1 MPRLHACLIMF
12 QSLEEYKMEKTFNT
26 LCDSIFSRL
35 GAGEDL
41 VLSLNGENSQFVR
54 FNNASV
60 RQTGLVDDADLGLKF
75 ISNGRTCNGGF
86 TISGDGDLDLKRGLD
101 EIERMRSESKEI
113 PEDPFLVMP
122 TDSGSSREIKKADG
136 LPFEDAVDAILP
148 AMEGTDFVG
157 ILANGKMY
165 RGSANNLGQKH
176 WFETESFC
184 LDYSLVTPEHQMVK
198 GCYAG
203 SDWIQNEYENY
214 VSQSRKKLSLMEKKP
229 MKIDT
234 GEYRTWFEAA
244 AVADFLGMFS
254 WNGISE
260 ASLRQGCSGFGRMRN
275 EDIRLS
281 PKFSIVED
289 FSPGFC
295 PKFNSNGEV
304 SPESIPL
311 IENGAL
317 KNTLV
322 SSRSAKEYGVASNFA
337 EGGEY
342 LRSPRMAPGNINQ
355 DNVTKQLDKGLYLSN
370 IHYLNWSDNAGGRIT
385 GLTRYACFWV
395 EGGEIVAPIE
405 TMRFDDSFYRFFGEQ
420 LLDVEDKL
428 TVVPEVSTYGQRS
441 LGATTCPG
449 ILVDSFALTL

>member
-1 MPRLHACLIMF
+1 
-12 QSLEEYKMEKTFNT
+12 MEKIFNN
-26 LCDSIFSRL
+26 LCESLFSKL
-35 GAGEDL
+35 ESGEDL
-41 VLSLNGENSQFVR
+41 VLSFDGENSQFVR

-86 TISGDGDLDLKRGLD
+86 TVSGNPDIDIKRGVS
-101 EIERMRSESKEI
+101 EIERMRAESREI
-113 PEDPFLVMP
+113 PEDPFVVLP
-122 TDSGSSREIKKADG
+122 NDSASSHEIKQASG
-136 LPFEDAVDAILP
+136 LAFEDAVDAILP
-148 AMEGTDFVG
+148 AMHGTDFVG
-157 ILANGKMY
+157 ILANGRMY

-203 SDWIQNEYENY
+203 SDWNQDEYEDY
-214 VSQSRKKLSLMEKKP
+214 VKRSRKKLTMMERKP
-229 MKIDT
+229 VKVDT

-260 ASLRQGCSGFGRMRN
+260 AALRQGCSGFGRMRN
-275 EDIRLS
+275 EDARLS
-281 PKFSIVED
+281 SKFSIIED
-289 FSPGFC
+289 FSPGLC

-304 SPESIPL
+304 SAESISL
-311 IENGAL
+311 IENGML

-322 SSRSAKEYGVASNFA
+322 SSRSAKEYGLDSNFA

-342 LRSPRMAPGNINQ
+342 LRSPKMRSGQLNHEDVI
-355 DNVTKQLDKGLYLSN
+355 KELDKGLYLSN

-405 TMRFDDSFYRFFGEQ
+405 TMRFDDSFYRFFGDK
-420 LLDVEDKL
+420 LIDVEDKL
-428 TVVPEVSTYGQRS
+428 TVVPEVETYGQRS

>member
-1 MPRLHACLIMF
+1 MLLQLVFSAIF
-12 QSLEEYKMEKTFNT
+12 KFLEEFKMEKTFNR
-26 LCDSIFSRL
+26 LCESLFSRL
-35 GAGEDL
+35 MPGENL

-60 RQTGLVDDADLGLKF
+60 RQTGMVDDADLGLKF
-75 ISNGRTCNGGF
+75 IFNGRICNGGF
-86 TISGDGDLDLKRGLD
+86 TISGDQDVDQKRGLD
-101 EIERMRSESKEI
+101 EIERMRMESKEI

-122 TDSGSSREIKKADG
+122 VDTGSSHEIKNANG
-136 LPFEDAVDAILP
+136 LAFEDSVDAILP
-148 AMEGTDFVG
+148 AMKGTDFVG
-157 ILANGKMY
+157 ILANGKIY

-203 SDWIQNEYENY
+203 SDWNQSEYEDY
-214 VSQSRKKLSLMEKKP
+214 VSQSRTKLALMEKKP

-275 EDIRLS
+275 EDVRLS
-281 PKFSIVED
+281 NKFSIIED

-304 SPESIPL
+304 SPNSIPL
-311 IENGAL
+311 IENGTL

-322 SSRSAKEYGVASNFA
+322 SSRSAKEYGVESNFA

-342 LRSPRMAPGNINQ
+342 LRSPRMEPGKLNQ
-355 DNVTKQLDKGLYLSN
+355 ENVTKEIDRGLYLSN

-395 EGGEIVAPIE
+395 ENGEIVAPIE
-405 TMRFDDSFYRFFGEQ
+405 TMRFDDSFYRFFGEK
-420 LLDVEDKL
+420 LLDVEDKV

>member
-1 MPRLHACLIMF
+1 
-12 QSLEEYKMEKTFNT
+12 MEKIFNN
-26 LCDSIFSRL
+26 LCESLFSKL
-35 GAGEDL
+35 GPGEDL
-41 VLSLNGENSQFVR
+41 VLSFDGENSQFVR

-86 TISGDGDLDLKRGLD
+86 TVSGNADVDIKRGLG
-101 EIERMRSESKEI
+101 EIERMRSESREI
-113 PEDPFLVMP
+113 PEDPYVVMP
-122 TDSGSSREIKKADG
+122 NDSASSHEIKEASG
-136 LPFEDAVDAILP
+136 LAFEDAVDAILP
-148 AMEGTDFVG
+148 AMHGTDFVG
-157 ILANGKMY
+157 ILANGRMY

-203 SDWIQNEYENY
+203 SDWNQNEYEDY
-214 VSQSRKKLSLMEKKP
+214 VKRSRNKLTMMEREPVKV
-229 MKIDT
+229 DT

-260 ASLRQGCSGFGRMRN
+260 AALRQGCSGFGRMRN
-275 EDIRLS
+275 EDARLS
-281 PKFSIVED
+281 SKFSIIED
-289 FSPGFC
+289 FSPGLC

-304 SPESIPL
+304 SPESISL
-311 IENGAL
+311 IENGML

-322 SSRSAKEYGVASNFA
+322 SSRSAKEYGLDSNFA

-342 LRSPRMAPGNINQ
+342 LRSPKMESGQLNHE
-355 DNVTKQLDKGLYLSN
+355 DVTKELDKGLYLSN

-405 TMRFDDSFYRFFGEQ
+405 TMRFDDSFYRFFGDK
-420 LLDVEDKL
+420 LIGVEDKL
-428 TVVPEVSTYGQRS
+428 TVVPEVHTYGQRS

-449 ILVDSFALTL
+449 ILVDAFALTL